1 MCNNTSIMR
10 MKRLLIILCVAMSS
24 AWGVADTS
32 VGTTSVDSYSWANIC
47 AGKVTPATW
56 YGSEEAQQIA
66 DIVLEVQKN
75 SGGWMK
81 NDELHRLSAS
91 DYQRLI
97 KEKGAHSCLDN
108 YATTQEMRF
117 LARVYAYTGEERF
130 QQGFLRGLN
139 LILNVQKG
147 CGGWSQYW
155 PLSGGG
161 SYQDHITFNDDL
173 MTNVMKMLR
182 DIYMEQG
189 DFEDICDAA
198 TLQRCRTAFDRGLD
212 CILNCQID
220 DNGTLSA
227 WCAQH
232 DTIAPYY
239 PMEGRPHELPSISG
253 YESANLLSFL
263 MTIDNPS
270 PRLWNAITSAVTW
283 LDQHK
288 IPNCKIQDYTNAKG
302 QPDRRIVTSQ
312 GNHLWGRFI
321 QIGGA
326 SGQAV
331 YQHFFQKLQTR
342 GKSRSYTYNGI
353 KYTYPEYQIAQSS
366 YDPAQDYN
374 PIYAIYKDTLQQMY
388 YRFLYDY
395 APTTITTTVGASQ
408 DFLPDGCPVYTT
420 LMATN
425 RASYQYLGNWCTRVI
440 YTEYPQWLHRNPQPT
455 SLNAIDSP
463 VPSGK
468 KILTDGQVR
477 ILRAGQYYN
486 LLGQLVTPN

>member
-1 MCNNTSIMR
+1 
-10 MKRLLIILCVAMSS
+10 MKRLVILWCVVMSS
-24 AWGVADTS
+24 VWGMADTF
-32 VGTTSVDSYSWANIC
+32 VGPTTVDAYSWGSIC
-47 AGKVTPATW
+47 AGKVTPVEW
-56 YGSEEAQQIA
+56 YGSEEAEQIA
-66 DIVLEVQKN
+66 DIVLAVQKN

-97 KEKGAHSCLDN
+97 NEKGAHSCLDN

-182 DIYMEQG
+182 DIYMAQG

-212 CILNCQID
+212 CILNCQVD

-253 YESANLLSFL
+253 YESASLLSFL
-263 MTIDNPS
+263 MTIENPS
-270 PRLWNAITSAVTW
+270 PRLWNAISSAVTW

-288 IPNCKIQDYTNAKG
+288 IANRKIVDYTNTMG

-312 GNHLWGRFI
+312 GDNLWGRFI

-326 SGQAV
+326 SGQAI

-342 GKSRSYTYNGI
+342 GKSRSYTYNGV
-353 KYTYPEYQIAQSS
+353 KYTYPEYRIAQSS
-366 YDPAQDYN
+366 YDPRQDYK
-374 PIYAIYKDTLQQMY
+374 PIFAIYKDTLQQMY
-388 YRFLYDY
+388 YRFLYEY
-395 APTTITTTVGASQ
+395 APATITTAVGASQ
-408 DFLPDGCPVYTT
+408 AFLTDGCPVYTT

-440 YTEYPQWLHRNPQPT
+440 TTDYSQWLRRNPQPT
-455 SLNAIDSP
+455 SVDAVESS
-463 VPSGK
+463 VPSGRK
-468 KILTDGQVR
+468 VIANGQVF
-477 ILRAGQYYN
+477 ILRAGRCYN
-486 LLGQLVTPN
+486 LLGQPVTNN